1 MRYAKITFLFI
12 LCIIL
17 FSFVFCSCS
26 GNENTESD
34 TSSQKGSQQNNT
46 QYSFEITDLKTRA
59 KPILNKVFDY
69 TTEYNIG
76 VVDFNKDSFFISYSS
91 GMGDNRSSAV
101 SHAVYDIE
109 ADSLYESGK
118 TYNEIASSG
127 ANVIVNDC
135 LYFWYNTTD
144 DSGND
149 INKLVMADGKN
160 KSLKAIAEKKYSNQL
175 LRLDKLNEN
184 EFVTNYSIMDEK
196 SNSTVIE
203 AYNVQ
208 EEKLRTLFTLKYSNL
223 EDQPNSSGIVLETIC
238 AMDNKIYGIG
248 REKYNYQYECYFYVF
263 DTEGNLLKKINA
275 PALAEALEDTIP
287 LRLQVSGNYFGVT
300 DYQLK
305 ASLYKLDDD
314 KITCIINPNE
324 GYKFALGAEN
334 FYTSESVPYFYYY
347 SDYSSITK
355 KDNRILYVFDTAS
368 GKTAKAEIKFDDNYL
383 CLNYISTDEEGN
395 LLICFDKDF
404 CKFDYKYYYLDNMS
418 IKNSMKN

>member
-1 MRYAKITFLFI
+1 MRYVKITFLFI

-17 FSFVFCSCS
+17 LSFALCSCS
-26 GNENTESD
+26 GNK
-34 TSSQKGSQQNNT
+34 SSELTAPSQTDSQQNNT
-46 QYSFEITDLKTRA
+46 QYFEITDLKARA

-76 VVDFNKDSFFISYSS
+76 VVDFNKNSFFISYSS
-91 GMGDNRSSAV
+91 GMGDNRGSEV

-109 ADSLYESGK
+109 TDSLYESGK

-127 ANVIVNDC
+127 TNVIVNDC
-135 LYFWYNTTD
+135 LYFWYNATD
-144 DSGND
+144 NSGNEV
-149 INKLVMADGKN
+149 NKLVMTDGKN
-160 KSLKAIAEKKYSNQL
+160 RSLKAIAKKKYSNQL

-184 EFVTNYSIMDEK
+184 EFITHYHIRDEK

-203 AYNVQ
+203 AYNVH
-208 EEKLRTLFTLKYSNL
+208 EEKLRPLFNLKYSNL
-223 EDQPNSSGIVLETIC
+223 EDQPDSSGIVLETIC

-248 REKYNYQYECYFYVF
+248 REKHNYQYECYFYVF
-263 DTEGNLLKKINA
+263 DTDGNLLKKINA
-275 PALAEALEDTIP
+275 PALEESLNNTIP

-305 ASLYKLDDD
+305 ASLYRIDDD
-314 KITCIINPNE
+314 KITCMIHPNE

-347 SDYSSITK
+347 SDYSSLTED
-355 KDNRILYVFDTAS
+355 DNRILYVFDTAS
-368 GKTAKAEIKFDDNYL
+368 GNTAKAEIKFDDNYR

-404 CKFDYKYYYLDNMS
+404 NKFDYKYYYLDNMN
-418 IKNSMKN
+418 IKNLMKN

>member
-1 MRYAKITFLFI
+1 MRYVKITFLFI

-17 FSFVFCSCS
+17 LSFALCSCS
-26 GNENTESD
+26 GNK
-34 TSSQKGSQQNNT
+34 SSELTAPSQTDSQQNNT
-46 QYSFEITDLKTRA
+46 QYFEITDLKARA

-76 VVDFNKDSFFISYSS
+76 VVDFNKKFFFISYSS
-91 GMGDNRSSAV
+91 GMGDNRGSEV

-109 ADSLYESGK
+109 TDSLYESGK

-127 ANVIVNDC
+127 TNVIVNDC

-144 DSGND
+144 NSGNEV
-149 INKLVMADGKN
+149 NKLVMTDGKN
-160 KSLKAIAEKKYSNQL
+160 RSLKAIAKKKYSNQL

-184 EFVTNYSIMDEK
+184 EFITHYHIRDEK

-203 AYNVQ
+203 AYNVH
-208 EEKLRTLFTLKYSNL
+208 EEKLRPLFTLKYSNL
-223 EDQPNSSGIVLETIC
+223 EDQPDSSGIVLETIC

-248 REKYNYQYECYFYVF
+248 REKHNYQYECYFYVF
-263 DTEGNLLKKINA
+263 DTDGNLLKKINA
-275 PALAEALEDTIP
+275 PALEESLNDTIP

-305 ASLYKLDDD
+305 ASLYRIDDD
-314 KITCIINPNE
+314 KITCMIHPNE

-347 SDYSSITK
+347 SDYSSLTED
-355 KDNRILYVFDTAS
+355 DNRILYVFDTAS
-368 GKTAKAEIKFDDNYL
+368 GNTAKAEIKFDDNYR

-404 CKFDYKYYYLDNMS
+404 NKFDYKYYYLDNMN
-418 IKNSMKN
+418 IKNLMKN

>member
-1 MRYAKITFLFI
+1 MRYVKITFLFI

-17 FSFVFCSCS
+17 LSFALCSCS
-26 GNENTESD
+26 GNKNSELTAP
-34 TSSQKGSQQNNT
+34 SQTDSQQNNT
-46 QYSFEITDLKTRA
+46 QYFEITDLKARA

-91 GMGDNRSSAV
+91 GMGDNRGSEV
-101 SHAVYDIE
+101 YHAVYDIE
-109 ADSLYESGK
+109 TDSLYESGK

-127 ANVIVNDC
+127 TNVIVNDC

-144 DSGND
+144 NSGNEV
-149 INKLVMADGKN
+149 NKLVMTDGKN
-160 KSLKAIAEKKYSNQL
+160 RSLKAIAKKKYSNQL

-184 EFVTNYSIMDEK
+184 EFITHYHIMDEK

-203 AYNVQ
+203 TYNVH
-208 EEKLRTLFTLKYSNL
+208 EEKLRPLFTLKYSNL
-223 EDQPNSSGIVLETIC
+223 EDQPDSSGIVLETIC

-248 REKYNYQYECYFYVF
+248 REKHNYQYECYFYVF
-263 DTEGNLLKKINA
+263 DTDGNLLKKINA
-275 PALAEALEDTIP
+275 PALEESLNDTIP

-305 ASLYKLDDD
+305 ASLYRIDDD
-314 KITCIINPNE
+314 KITCMTHSSE

-347 SDYSSITK
+347 SDYSSLTED
-355 KDNRILYVFDTAS
+355 DNRILYVFDTAS
-368 GKTAKAEIKFDDNYL
+368 GNTAKAEIKFDDNYR
-383 CLNYISTDEEGN
+383 CLNYISTDEDGN

-404 CKFDYKYYYLDNMS
+404 CKFNYKYYYLDNMNM
-418 IKNSMKN
+418 KNSMKN

>member
-1 MRYAKITFLFI
+1 MRYVKITFLFI

-17 FSFVFCSCS
+17 LSFALCSCS
-26 GNENTESD
+26 GNK
-34 TSSQKGSQQNNT
+34 SSELTAPSQTDSQQNST
-46 QYSFEITDLKTRA
+46 QYFEITDSKARA

-91 GMGDNRSSAV
+91 GMGDNRGSEV

-109 ADSLYESGK
+109 TDSLYESGK

-127 ANVIVNDC
+127 TNVIVNDC

-144 DSGND
+144 NSGNEV
-149 INKLVMADGKN
+149 NKLVMTDGKN
-160 KSLKAIAEKKYSNQL
+160 RSLKAIAKKKYSNQL

-184 EFVTNYSIMDEK
+184 EFITHYHIRDEK

-203 AYNVQ
+203 TYNVH
-208 EEKLRTLFTLKYSNL
+208 EEKLRPLFTLKYSNL
-223 EDQPNSSGIVLETIC
+223 EDQPDSSGIVLETIC

-248 REKYNYQYECYFYVF
+248 REKHNYQYECYFYVF
-263 DTEGNLLKKINA
+263 DTDGNLLKKINA
-275 PALAEALEDTIP
+275 PALEESLNDTIP

-305 ASLYKLDDD
+305 ASLYRIDDD
-314 KITCIINPNE
+314 KITCMIHPNE

-347 SDYSSITK
+347 SDYSSLTED
-355 KDNRILYVFDTAS
+355 DNRILYVFDTAS
-368 GKTAKAEIKFDDNYL
+368 GNTAKAEIKFDDNYR

-404 CKFDYKYYYLDNMS
+404 NKFDYKYYYLDNMN
-418 IKNSMKN
+418 IKNLMKS